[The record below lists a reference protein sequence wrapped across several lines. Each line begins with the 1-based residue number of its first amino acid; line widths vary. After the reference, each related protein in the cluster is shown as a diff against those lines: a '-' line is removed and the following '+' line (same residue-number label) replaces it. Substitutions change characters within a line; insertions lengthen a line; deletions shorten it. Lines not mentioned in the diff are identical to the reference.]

1 MERSKSLSDSLNDVK
16 YEQYI
21 NNLHD
26 RLPSLIDPNE
36 IDCNRWPW
44 ELVQNAKD
52 TVVKREPSKQYVDV
66 KFIYYKD
73 ENGREKMCF
82 EHNGDQFSDKAITG
96 LIWKFSAEKRNEQF
110 TEDGLS
116 RDKQSTGRFGT
127 GFMTTHAL
135 SLTVDVSGSY
145 YNGDPGVERN
155 VSVEFT
161 LHREG
166 PTDNDY
172 KLGVKRTE
180 DEMVFDR
187 IPVTEGGI
195 LPTRFIYHLRNDINR
210 NAAEIGL
217 ENVRLNAA
225 QTMLFCPTV
234 RSIVVDDRI
243 NSRYYRIVRKSSSDN
258 PWGCSVKN
266 EVKETVFEVES
277 SNESDCKERHFISI
291 EIEEKSEVLSNFWCP
306 NERNL
311 RLHVAVEVDENKK
324 ILTIPS
330 TSPSVYCSLPL
341 IGYERLCLPFYVN
354 SNDFEPITERTSLY
368 LNQRRSKI
376 DYDQVT
382 NKDIERVVQN
392 GVNWSILERSVP
404 LYEDIVDYLIEN
416 DYSNRFNLALGLSQI
431 LRNSWTDEEKNCLA
445 SRFILP
451 IRSMLME
458 KDLVKTVSGY
468 SNINS
473 GVKFIECAKDKDRNF
488 FYDICT
494 GIFDSIVSEEENQ
507 QWIDLK
513 WSKFKF
519 SQDFEEKPE
528 NEGKNPEISTIKY
541 DEVASYIENSSTFA
555 NLVLVDNRDKL
566 EWLNK
571 FYLWIS
577 NSKLSILSEKA
588 IVPNRK
594 GKFCSC
600 ESGCDLRDGS
610 DIPINIF
617 NFLKTIDIDW
627 DDHLLMDGV
636 TNVVLTKETTENVT
650 TAIKDK
656 TKEIQDSN
664 VNVLNK
670 LLPILLALP
679 AESNNA
685 SSVEFHKKRETI
697 ISILST
703 MYHAEVEG
711 KEKNILDLKAGTWEL
726 ADKWFM
732 NTAAKE
738 IASRL
743 KIDVIEE
750 NSSENEIREKYCTY
764 SWLSDTI
771 CFMFDENYL
780 HQDDITGNGNEDS
793 IAIIP
798 NRFGDFKF
806 INELYL
812 QDLVPDELLDDAL
825 NETGFNIKEVLLYKN
840 FKLSSKITIS
850 KYTITAIASIYN
862 SFFENREASDS
873 SKESVSNYLLHLI
886 PECGEQFANI
896 RKLYDEFEN
905 STNTETKIISTSDL
919 NIWKGAK
926 KYMIQT
932 LAQRAAE
939 QETIRTI
946 GSKMVDEIAY
956 QYDNTEFVKQC
967 NRKGL
972 EWLNNLSLI
981 IRKNN
986 INVSDLCIIPDIY
999 GKLHRNADVTYDGAI
1014 LTNYKDYFS
1023 LVQII
1028 DGDLWKYFEDSEK
1041 EDGDEGIT
1049 ATIVHKDYVYV
1060 SDYQDNT
1067 DDKVFGLVDRMI
1079 YYCCYHHSTEWI
1091 GVLKQSIKTL
1101 LNFFDVNEQKTFTF
1115 SYYDR
1120 DDERLARLF
1129 NKTYSKRKEWK
1140 CDFIYDDPETKI
1152 KFSQINDNYTIDEID
1167 ILIENKEFVK
1177 RILQNKEYS
1186 AIQKIFEEFPETDFS
1201 SILNILRKEQGDFS
1215 TERVQQKISDERKRE
1230 IGDKGECYVYEQL
1243 CNRFGCTN
1251 VRWSNYAPNDEN
1263 ARIVRF
1269 NDKDYRLKTTS
1280 HDFDFVV
1287 MHNGKTIFVEVK
1299 TTVSSIKSS
1308 KDFPLYFETKEW
1320 EWIDINRI
1328 DNAQHYIVRVFD
1340 VENNPKAYFLK
1351 QELNVE

>member
-1 MERSKSLSDSLNDVK
+1 MERSKSLSDTLNDVK

-52 TVVKREPSKQYVDV
+52 TVVKREPSKQYVDI

-135 SLTVDVSGSY
+135 SLTVDISGSY
-145 YNGDPGVERN
+145 YNSDPGIERN

-166 PTDNDY
+166 PTDKDY
-172 KLGVKRTE
+172 KDGVKKTE

-187 IPVTEGGI
+187 IPIIEDGI
-195 LPTRFIYHLRNDINR
+195 LPTKFIYHLRNDINKK
-210 NAAEIGL
+210 AAEIGL

-243 NSRYYRIVRKSSSDN
+243 NSRYYRIVRKCDS

-277 SNESDCKERHFISI
+277 SNENDCKERHFISI
-291 EIEEKSEVLSNFWCP
+291 EIEEKSEVLSNFWYP

-341 IGYERLCLPFYVN
+341 IGYERMCLPFYIN

-382 NKDIERVVQN
+382 NKDVERVVQN

-404 LYEDIVDYLIEN
+404 LYEEIIDYLIEN
-416 DYSNRFNLALGLSQI
+416 DYNNRFNLVFGLSQI

-445 SRFILP
+445 ARFVLP
-451 IRSMLME
+451 IRSMLMD
-458 KDLVKTVSGY
+458 KDLVKTAIGY
-468 SNINS
+468 FNINS

-494 GIFDSIVSEEENQ
+494 GIFDSIVSKDENQ
-507 QWIDLK
+507 QWVDLK
-513 WSKFKF
+513 WSKFRF

-528 NEGKNPEISTIKY
+528 DEGENPEISTIKY
-541 DEVASYIENSSTFA
+541 DEVASYIEESSTFT
-555 NLVLVDNRDKL
+555 NLVLVDDRDKL

-577 NSKLSILSEKA
+577 NSKLPILSEKA

-594 GKFCSC
+594 GDFCSC
-600 ESGCDLRDGS
+600 EPGCDLRDGS
-610 DIPINIF
+610 DIPTNTF
-617 NFLKTIDIDW
+617 DFLKRIDIDW
-627 DDHLLMDGV
+627 DDHLLMDGI

-650 TAIKDK
+650 IAIKNK
-656 TKEIQDSN
+656 TKEIQDCN
-664 VNVLNK
+664 VNVLSN

-685 SSVEFHKKRETI
+685 NSVEFHKKREKI

-711 KEKNILDLKAGTWEL
+711 KEKTILDLKAGTWEL

-743 KIDVIEE
+743 KIDVIEG
-750 NSSENEIREKYCTY
+750 NTSENDIKEKYCTS

-771 CFMFDENYL
+771 SFMFDENYL
-780 HQDDITGNGNEDS
+780 HQDDITEKGNEDS
-793 IAIIP
+793 VAIIP

-812 QDLVPDELLDDAL
+812 QDLVPDELLDDVL
-825 NETGFNIKEVLLYKN
+825 NETGFNIKEVLLYKD

-850 KYTITAIASIYN
+850 KYTISAIASIYN
-862 SFFENREASDS
+862 SYFENSEVDDS
-873 SKESVSNYLLHLI
+873 SKEYVSNYLLHLI

-896 RKLYDEFEN
+896 RKLYDAFVN
-905 STNTETKIISTSDL
+905 STNTETKVISTSDL

-926 KYMIQT
+926 EYMILS
-932 LAQRAAE
+932 LAKKASE

-946 GSKMVDEIAY
+946 GSKLVDETVY
-956 QYDNTEFVKQC
+956 QQDNTEFVEQC
-967 NRKGL
+967 NIKGL
-972 EWLNNLSLI
+972 EWLNNLALI
-981 IRKNN
+981 IKNNN
-986 INVSDLCIIPDIY
+986 INVDNLCIVPDIY
-999 GKLHRNADVTYDGAI
+999 GKLHCNSDVTFNGAK
-1014 LTNYKDYFS
+1014 LAEFNNYFS
-1023 LVQII
+1023 LIQII
-1028 DGDLWKYFEDSEK
+1028 DGDLWNYFKESERQ
-1041 EDGDEGIT
+1041 EGDEGIT
-1049 ATIVHKDYVYV
+1049 ATIVHKDFAFVN
-1060 SDYQDNT
+1060 DYQNNT
-1067 DDKVFGLVDRMI
+1067 NDKVFDLVDRMI
-1079 YYCCYHHSTEWI
+1079 YFCCYHYSTDWI

-1101 LNFFDVNEQKTFTF
+1101 LNFFDVNEQKSFTF
-1115 SYYDR
+1115 SYHDK

-1140 CDFIYDDPETKI
+1140 CDFIYDDPEAKI
-1152 KFSQINDNYTIDEID
+1152 RFSQINDNYTIDEID

-1177 RILQNKEYS
+1177 RLLQTKEYS
-1186 AIQKIFEEFPETDFS
+1186 AIQKILEEFPETNFS

-1215 TERVQQKISDERKRE
+1215 TEHFQQNISDERKRD
-1230 IGDKGECYVYEQL
+1230 IGDKGECYVYELL
-1243 CNRFGCTN
+1243 CNQFGSSN
-1251 VRWSNYAPNDEN
+1251 VRWSNYAPTDEN
-1263 ARIVRF
+1263 ARLVHF
-1269 NDKDYRLKTTS
+1269 NGKNYRLMTTS

-1287 MHNGKTIFVEVK
+1287 SHNGKTIYIEVK
-1299 TTVSSIKSS
+1299 TTVGNIKSS
-1308 KDFPLYFETKEW
+1308 KDFPLIFETKEW
-1320 EWIDINRI
+1320 EWINVNST
-1328 DNAQHYIVRVFD
+1328 DNALHYIVRVFD
-1340 VENNPKAYFLK
+1340 VENNPNAYFLK
-1351 QELNVE
+1351 QVLNVG